1 MSSSSSA
8 SSSINKLVSVW
19 VGKTERKHLKA
30 ANLLLF
36 ILLLLLL
43 LLLFLFQ
50 IGICE
55 AWKNRADGAVKRMD
69 RRPLT

>member
-43 LLLFLFQ
+43 FLFQ